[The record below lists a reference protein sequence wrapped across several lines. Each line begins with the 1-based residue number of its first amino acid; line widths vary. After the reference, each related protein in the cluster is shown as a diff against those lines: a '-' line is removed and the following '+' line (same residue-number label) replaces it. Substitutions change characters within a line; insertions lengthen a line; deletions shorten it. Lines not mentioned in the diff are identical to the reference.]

1 MQEKIHKYT
10 FQFMDKTKDSLKI
23 IIKPNNIINKHTY
36 YRTYLLLYNIYVYIY
51 FNVISPKLNYLRSLV
66 YQPKQK

>member
-23 IIKPNNIINKHTY
+23 IIKPNNIILITEH
-36 YRTYLLLYNIYVYIY
+36 IYCYIY
-51 FNVISPKLNYLRSLV
+51 IIM
-66 YQPKQK
+66 